1 MVLSDMLFD
10 AVGVESYDLDAATER
25 LLLDE
30 DPEYQILCTQY
41 QTAVQ
46 DLKLGQ

>member
-25 LLLDE
+25 LQLEE
-30 DPEYQILCTQY
+30 DPEYQILCANY
-41 QTAVQ
+41 QTAVNA
-46 DLKLGQ
+46 LKLG